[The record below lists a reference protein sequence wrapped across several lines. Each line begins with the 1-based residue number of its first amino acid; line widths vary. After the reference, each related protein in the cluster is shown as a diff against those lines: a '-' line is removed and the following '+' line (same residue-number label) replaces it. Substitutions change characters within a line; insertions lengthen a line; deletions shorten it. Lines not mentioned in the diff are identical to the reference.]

1 MTLSDVNDLH
11 ACSALV
17 AAEGCESHV
26 VDWPEVAELART
38 IRAFKETVEVHNL
51 QTYCDSLL
59 IQIESFHAHV
69 ARSPFSPE
77 ACFSFQPDLSAEIAR
92 VSDRSPNFD
101 PGAKA
106 AFDRMRESLSTVAS
120 IKTSAIAQMTRG
132 LLDNSRNSTAVVV
145 VPNPPGRALLE
156 ELRSIEIRR
165 AAEAMGVTAPDSQVK
180 LLMPG
185 ELRDARCVDRLMIF
199 GPLWKL
205 RWKKLEFLVRSP
217 LAPSIQIIRC
227 KHENIGSEVVSLLDD
242 ESLLRVNGVENAPLD
257 LISDIQLIGDEW
269 GQRLHRA
276 KTAYETSNQTDDEQ
290 QVISVPVKYA
300 GGKAEFLPAEHR
312 VVVLRIHDRRCMEVE
327 KILPGNLLEGD
338 YVFRAT
344 GGTDSDITPAF
355 ADQLLG
361 QRAAEL
367 RQIQLSWK
375 TALRKKI
382 SATGRGNTIGL
393 LRQAGCAAL
402 TYTNV
407 RNWQNPRNIAPED
420 LEHSLMAILKVVGMD
435 SQYTKI
441 ARASRQLRKAHQI
454 AGRRLHQLVYR
465 RLKREDLTELC
476 ISGRQEV
483 RDSEHGPAKTAFR
496 VLATE
501 QASHVSAHLTGQ
513 LFDVG
518 EEEELQH
525 V

>member
-17 AAEGCESHV
+17 AAEGCESQA
-26 VDWPEVAELART
+26 VDWPEVAELARA
-38 IRAFKETVEVHNL
+38 IRMFKEAVEVHDL
-51 QTYCDSLL
+51 HAYCDALL
-59 IQIESFHAHV
+59 VQIESFHARV

-77 ACFSFQPDLSAEIAR
+77 VCFSLQPDLLAEISR
-92 VSDRSPNFD
+92 VSDRSANFD
-101 PGAKA
+101 PAAKA
-106 AFDRMRESLSTVAS
+106 AFDRVRESLSTVAS
-120 IKTSAIAQMTRG
+120 LKTSVIAEVARG
-132 LLDNSRNSTAVVV
+132 LLENSRNSTAVAV
-145 VPNPPGRALLE
+145 VPNLPGRTSLE
-156 ELRSIEIRR
+156 ELRAKEIRC
-165 AAEAMGVTAPDSQVK
+165 AAEAMGVTAADSRVK

-217 LAPSIQIIRC
+217 LAPSIQIIYC
-227 KHENIGSEVVSLLDD
+227 KHENLGSEVVSLLDD
-242 ESLLRVNGVENAPLD
+242 KSLLRMNGVENESLD
-257 LISDIQLIGDEW
+257 SIRGIQLASDEW
-269 GQRLHRA
+269 GERLHRA
-276 KTAYETSNQTDDEQ
+276 RTAYENSNQSEDEQ
-290 QVISVPVKYA
+290 QVISIPVKYA

-312 VVVLRIHDRRCMEVE
+312 VVVLRVHDRKCMEVE
-327 KILPGNLLEGD
+327 KILPANLLEGD

-355 ADQLLG
+355 ADQILG

-367 RQIQLSWK
+367 RQIQFSWK

-382 SATGRGNTIGL
+382 SATGRGNTMGL

-420 LEHSLMAILKVVGMD
+420 LEHSLRAILKVVGMEP
-435 SQYTKI
+435 QYTKI
-441 ARASRQLRKAHQI
+441 SRASRQLRKAHQI

-476 ISGRQEV
+476 IRGWQEI

-501 QASHVSAHLTGQ
+501 QDAPVSAHLTGQ

-518 EEEELQH
+518 EAEEFQH
-525 V
+525 A